1 MIKSYR
7 DLDVWQKSMDAAVV
21 VYQITKS
28 FPADE
33 RFGLINQVRRA
44 VASIPAN
51 IAEGHGRLH
60 KLDYVRF
67 LSIAR
72 GSLMEVETHLQLAL
86 RLEYITRDQLKPIWS
101 GLQEVGRLLNGLIRS
116 LRGTT
121 GGETGS
127 GIAHKQLV
135 REQDVFYLVDEAS
148 NGDDSFDTIFPDPRP
163 LIPDP
168 SAQTD

>member
-33 RFGLINQVRRA
+33 RFGLTNQVRRA
-44 VASIPAN
+44 VASVPAN

-67 LSIAR
+67 LSIAC
-72 GSLMEVETHLQLAL
+72 GSLMEVETHLQLSL
-86 RLEYITRDQLKPIWS
+86 RLEYITRDQLKLIWS

-116 LRGTT
+116 LRATT
-121 GGETGS
+121 DRETGS
-127 GIAHKQLV
+127 TAHKQLI
-135 REQDVFYLVDEAS
+135 REHDVFYLVDDVSDGA
-148 NGDDSFDTIFPDPRP
+148 DDFDDTFPDP
-163 LIPDP
+163 
-168 SAQTD
+168 